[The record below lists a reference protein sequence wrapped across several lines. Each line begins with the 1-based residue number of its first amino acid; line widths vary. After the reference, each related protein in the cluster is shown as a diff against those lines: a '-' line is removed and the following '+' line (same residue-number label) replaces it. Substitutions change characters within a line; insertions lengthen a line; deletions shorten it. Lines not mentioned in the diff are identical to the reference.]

1 MPGIDLHKL
10 LTDEMIW
17 RLVKVGLMLLVSIPI
32 ILLLQN
38 WMRRAV
44 TRRYNAHYSMLAGK
58 ALSYT
63 LYIILIITILHMLG
77 VNMTPLL
84 GAAGIVGIALGVA
97 SQTSVSNIISGFFML
112 AEQSFKV
119 GDVITVNG
127 VTGVIMSVDT
137 LSVKLRTFDNRFVRI
152 PNETI
157 IKSEVTN
164 ATRFPIR
171 RIDLTVSVAY
181 KEDLAHVK
189 EILTGIATEEPL
201 VLNEPEPIIIFL
213 GFNSSSIDMQFS
225 FWTARQN
232 YLTVKNGIFEAVK
245 KRFDQLGIEIP
256 FPHLSLYSGS
266 VTKPLPIELVP
277 PGPSVSNDTGQA
289 EVEKK

>member
-1 MPGIDLHKL
+1 MIGMDIHKI

-17 RLVKVGLMLLVSIPI
+17 RLAKVGLTLLISIPI
-32 ILLLQN
+32 ILLLRG
-38 WMRRAV
+38 WMRRV
-44 TRRYNAHYSMLAGK
+44 VIHRYNAHYSMLAGK

-63 LYIILIITILHMLG
+63 LYIILIITVLHMLG

-112 AEQSFKV
+112 AEQSFIV
-119 GDVITVNG
+119 GDVITVSG
-127 VTGVIMSVDT
+127 VTGVVMSVDT

-157 IKSEVTN
+157 IKSEVVN

-171 RIDLTVSVAY
+171 RIDLAVSVAY
-181 KEDLAHVK
+181 KEDLGRVK
-189 EILTGIATEEPL
+189 TVLIELANVDPL
-201 VLNEPEPIIIFL
+201 VLNEPESIIIFL
-213 GFNSSSIDMQFS
+213 GFNSSSIDLQFS

-232 YLTVKNGIFEAVK
+232 YLKVKNGMFESVK
-245 KRFDQLGIEIP
+245 KRFDQEGIEIP
-256 FPHLSLYSGS
+256 FPHVSLYSGE
-266 VTKPLPIELVP
+266 VTKPLPIELVSP
-277 PGPSVSNDTGQA
+277 EPKSKAG
-289 EVEKK
+289 KKDEHGKS

>member
-1 MPGIDLHKL
+1 MNWHNI

-17 RLVKVGLMLLVSIPI
+17 RLARVGLTLLVSIPI
-32 ILLLQN
+32 ILLLRG
-38 WMRRAV
+38 WIRRLV
-44 TRRYNAHYSMLAGK
+44 VRRYAAHYSMLAGK

-63 LYIILIITILHMLG
+63 LYIILVITILNLLG

-97 SQTSVSNIISGFFML
+97 SQTSVSNVISGFFML

-119 GDVITVNG
+119 GDVITVSG
-127 VTGVIMSVDT
+127 VTGVVMSVDT

-171 RIDLTVSVAY
+171 RIDLIVSVAY
-181 KEDLAHVK
+181 KEKLAKVK
-189 EILTGIATEEPL
+189 EILIDIATENML
-201 VLNEPEPIIIFL
+201 VLNEPEPIIIFQ
-213 GFNSSSIDMQFS
+213 GFNSSSIDLQFS

-232 YLTVKNGIFEAVK
+232 YLAVKNEIFETVKS
-245 KRFDQLGIEIP
+245 RFDQEGIEIP
-256 FPHLSLYSGS
+256 FPHVSLYSGEA
-266 VTKPLPIELVP
+266 TKPLPIQLIAP
-277 PGPSVSNDTGQA
+277 VSSSGETVDQSPDTG
-289 EVEKK
+289 E

>member
-1 MPGIDLHKL
+1 MNWHNIF
-10 LTDEMIW
+10 TDEMMW
-17 RLVKVGLMLLVSIPI
+17 RLAKVGLTLLVSIPV
-32 ILLLQN
+32 ILLLRS
-38 WMRRAV
+38 WIRRMV
-44 TRRYNAHYSMLAGK
+44 VRRYTAHYSMLAGK

-77 VNMTPLL
+77 VDMTPLL

-112 AEQSFKV
+112 AEQSFIV

-127 VTGVIMSVDT
+127 VTGVVMSVDT

-171 RIDLTVSVAY
+171 RIDLIVSVAY
-181 KEDLAHVK
+181 KEELAKVK
-189 EILTGIATEEPL
+189 QILINIATDNML
-201 VLNEPEPIIIFL
+201 VLNEPEPIIIFQ
-213 GFNSSSIDMQFS
+213 GFNSSSIDLQFS
-225 FWTARQN
+225 FWTVRQN
-232 YLTVKNGIFEAVK
+232 YLAVKNEMFETVK
-245 KRFDQLGIEIP
+245 KRFDQEGIEIP
-256 FPHLSLYSGS
+256 FPHVSLYSGEA
-266 VTKPLPIELVP
+266 TKPLPIQLVAP
-277 PGPSVSNDTGQA
+277 VPSTEKPEDLSPKTG
-289 EVEKK
+289 K

>member
-1 MPGIDLHKL
+1 MIGMDIHKL

-17 RLVKVGLMLLVSIPI
+17 RLAKVGLTLLISIPV
-32 ILLLQN
+32 ILLLRG
-38 WMRRAV
+38 WMRRV
-44 TRRYNAHYSMLAGK
+44 VIRRYNAHYSMLAGK
-58 ALSYT
+58 VLSYT
-63 LYIILIITILHMLG
+63 LYIILIITVLHMLG
-77 VNMTPLL
+77 VDMTPLL

-112 AEQSFKV
+112 AEQSFMV
-119 GDVITVNG
+119 GDVITVSG
-127 VTGVIMSVDT
+127 VTGVVMSVDT

-152 PNETI
+152 PNETM
-157 IKSEVTN
+157 IKSEVVN

-181 KEDLAHVK
+181 KEDLARVK
-189 EILTGIATEEPL
+189 TILAELATDDPL

-232 YLTVKNGIFEAVK
+232 YLTVKNGMFESVK
-245 KRFDQLGIEIP
+245 RRFDQENIEIP
-256 FPHLSLYSGS
+256 FPHVALYRGEA
-266 VTKPLPIELVP
+266 TKPLPVELVTP
-277 PGPSVSNDTGQA
+277 APKNSSGG
-289 EVEKK
+289 EKEEG